1 MKTTNAQIVIK
12 LTDNNK
18 KTTKKQKKSKK
29 NKNKTKKPNINQG
42 FI

>member
-12 LTDNNK
+12 LTDNKTNK
-18 KTTKKQKKSKK
+18 NKQKKTNKK
-29 NKNKTKKPNINQG
+29 NKKNPNIIQG